1 MNATLL
7 LIADLVLR
15 LAALLFLIRFLLQA
29 SKADFYNPISQ
40 FVVKGSDPLTR
51 PLRALLPSLGSW
63 DFASL
68 LVGWIMCIL
77 FVVLI
82 TLGSLGISDYLILG
96 LVRMLSV
103 LIDFYFWSIIIVI
116 IASFLSSGQYN
127 PGLGLLQQLVEP
139 LVAPIRRLLPDTG
152 PLDFSPMIV
161 SLILTILQRALSG
174 GLG

>member
-1 MNATLL
+1 
-7 LIADLVLR
+7 
-15 LAALLFLIRFLLQA
+15 
-29 SKADFYNPISQ
+29 
-40 FVVKGSDPLTR
+40 
-51 PLRALLPSLGSW
+51 
-63 DFASL
+63 
-68 LVGWIMCIL
+68 MCIL

-161 SLILTILQRALSG
+161 ILILTILQRALSG